1 MLGTDATFPLCV
13 ATSSKLPA
21 DPFSKVFKKSRPLAL
36 NRPYDQLSARTPPAI
51 VDPDVLANAA
61 PSTLSKFRRPR
72 SAHTPPLF
80 VSTLFSLLQI
90 AFCKIRPSQDC
101 PHLRSLDCR
110 VKPFAFILF
119 QTLCRCEKHQPVWNQ
134 ANPNSFA
141 KTPGVGYSQPLRTS
155 ATGQVAHPLFSW
167 SYKLLFPQ
175 ALFFDKHLRCPRG
188 WGLPPQNCSRGVESC
203 PCPRSSAPTTRRT
216 FPRSTSSTRPAS
228 LPASP
233 TRKPLCGTSSRS
245 APRTA

>member
-101 PHLRSLDCR
+101 PHLRSLYFR

-119 QTLCRCEKHQPVWNQ
+119 QTLCRCEKHQPLWNQ

-141 KTPGVGYSQPLRTS
+141 KTPGVAYPSS
-155 ATGQVAHPLFSW
+155 AA
-167 SYKLLFPQ
+167 
-175 ALFFDKHLRCPRG
+175 HLRSRPV
-188 WGLPPQNCSRGVESC
+188 CSPFVFMVLQIPFPG
-203 PCPRSSAPTTRRT
+203 TRL
-216 FPRSTSSTRPAS
+216 F
-228 LPASP
+228 
-233 TRKPLCGTSSRS
+233 C
-245 APRTA
+245 